1 MFCPECPNAWSGSR
15 IRGAGEA
22 WVSAVIR
29 PGPGSTSIGDRPR
42 ITPLFLFFGL
52 CVMPPECQLFGT
64 LGCHLC
70 ELAEAELMPL
80 VEHGLLVELV
90 DIADSEALFEA
101 YGLRIPVLRRVDTG
115 AELDWPFEAE
125 QVVAFLR

>member
-1 MFCPECPNAWSGSR
+1 M
-15 IRGAGEA
+15 
-22 WVSAVIR
+22 
-29 PGPGSTSIGDRPR
+29 
-42 ITPLFLFFGL
+42 L
-52 CVMPPECQLFGT
+52 PECQLFGT

-70 ELAEAELMPL
+70 EIAEAEIMPL

-90 DIADSEALFEA
+90 DITYPQDLTDL

-115 AELDWPFEAE
+115 AELDWPFDAE

>member
-1 MFCPECPNAWSGSR
+1 
-15 IRGAGEA
+15 
-22 WVSAVIR
+22 
-29 PGPGSTSIGDRPR
+29 
-42 ITPLFLFFGL
+42 
-52 CVMPPECQLFGT
+52 MPPECQLFTT

-70 ELAEAELMPL
+70 ELAEEEIMPL

-115 AELDWPFEAE
+115 AELGWPFDTG
-125 QVVAFLR
+125 QVVSFLL